1 MTAAPDVTISRERP
15 DEPDAAALIEELEA
29 HLAARYPE
37 DSRHGFTIQRLI
49 DTDVHFFVL
58 RVDGE
63 AAGCGGLLLVT
74 DEDDEPYAELKRM
87 YVRPA
92 WWGRGYGRRILVHL
106 AEHARDHGIS
116 LLRLETGIDQA
127 QAIGLY
133 ESMGFRRCDPFGPY
147 RDDPLSPC
155 YELRL
160 DDATTSMSP
169 ETSPA

>member
-1 MTAAPDVTISRERP
+1 MAGAVTVTRERP
-15 DEPDAAALIEELEA
+15 DTADAAALIEQLEA
-29 HLAARYPE
+29 HLAARYPDE
-37 DSRHGFTIQRLI
+37 SRHGFTIQRLL

-63 AAGCGGLLLVT
+63 AMGCGGILFV
-74 DEDDEPYAELKRM
+74 DGEDDVPYAELKRM

-92 WWGRGYGRRILVHL
+92 AWGRGYGRRILEQL
-106 AEHARDHGIS
+106 TGHAREAGITV
-116 LLRLETGIDQA
+116 LRLETGIDQA

-133 ESMGFRRCDPFGPY
+133 ESMGFRRCPPFGPY

-160 DDATTSMSP
+160 DEATT
-169 ETSPA
+169 A